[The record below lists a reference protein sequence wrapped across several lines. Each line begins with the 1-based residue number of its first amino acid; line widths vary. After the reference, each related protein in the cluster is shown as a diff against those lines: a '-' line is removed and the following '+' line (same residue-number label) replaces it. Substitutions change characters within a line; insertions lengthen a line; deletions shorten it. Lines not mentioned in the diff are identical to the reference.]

1 MLLAIPLLISPAAFP
16 ARRFTPHFLFS
27 MKPKPTH
34 PGVIFDWDGVIVDS
48 SRAHFR
54 SWEILA
60 EERNLLLSE
69 SQFKLGFGKRNE
81 EIIPHIL
88 RWSYDPEEIKT
99 LSDRKEEIFR
109 KIISEE
115 GLDPLPGVRRLLED
129 LKQRKIPCAVGTSTC
144 RPNIELAL
152 ELMDLQANFSGIVTE
167 ECVSA
172 GKPMP
177 DVFLQAARALDREP
191 AEVVVFEDSLAGIEA
206 GIAGGFKVIAVATT
220 NPADLLRRTRAHYVA
235 ERLTEVSVGLIDVL
249 LRNR

>member
-1 MLLAIPLLISPAAFP
+1 MKQKPLQ
-16 ARRFTPHFLFS
+16 
-27 MKPKPTH
+27 

-48 SRAHFR
+48 SRAHRR

-60 EERNLLLSE
+60 EERNLLLAE
-69 SQFKLGFGKRNE
+69 NHFKLGFGKRNE

-88 RWSYDPEEIKT
+88 RWSHDTDEIRE
-99 LSDRKEEIFR
+99 LSERKEEIFR

-129 LKQRKIPCAVGTSTC
+129 LKQRKIPCAVGSSTS

-152 ELMDLQANFSGIVTE
+152 EIMDLQANFSGIITE

-177 DVFLQAARALDREP
+177 DVFLQAALALGREP
-191 AEVVVFEDSLAGIEA
+191 REVVVFEDSLAGIEA
-206 GIAGGFKVIAVATT
+206 GIAGGFKVVAVATT

-235 ERLTEVSVGLIDVL
+235 ERLTDVSVGLIDAL
-249 LRNR
+249 LRA

>member
-1 MLLAIPLLISPAAFP
+1 MRQKPLQ
-16 ARRFTPHFLFS
+16 
-27 MKPKPTH
+27 

-48 SRAHFR
+48 SRAHLR

-69 SQFKLGFGKRNE
+69 NHFKLGFGKRNE
-81 EIIPHIL
+81 EIIPRIL
-88 RWSYDPEEIKT
+88 RWSHDPDEIRE
-99 LSDRKEEIFR
+99 LSERKEEIFR

-129 LKQRKIPCAVGTSTC
+129 LKQRKIPCAVGSSTC

-152 ELMDLQANFSGIVTE
+152 EIMDLQANFSGIITE

-177 DVFLQAARALDREP
+177 DVFLQAAHAIDRDP
-191 AEVVVFEDSLAGIEA
+191 SEVVVFEDSLAGIEA

-220 NPADLLRRTRAHYVA
+220 NPAELLRRTRAHYVV
-235 ERLTEVSVGLIDVL
+235 ERLTEAGVGLIDAL
-249 LRNR
+249 LRER